1 MPLNGKRKPDKHD
14 AYRNEIRSLAGQLE
28 DLKGEVM
35 KKANEK
41 KHTALLL
48 DKLLEGVGNAAR
60 SS

>member
-1 MPLNGKRKPDKHD
+1 MPLNGKKRTKGHD
-14 AYRNEIRSLAGQLE
+14 ACRDEIRSLAGELNE
-28 DLKGEVM
+28 LKGEVM

-60 SS
+60 NS